1 MSDPVLVE
9 LTAEEAQLLWD
20 GGCTIL
26 YKLPGTYIDQVWHS
40 WRKNKYSVFG
50 GGPASTTVS
59 GCSWG
64 VECE

>member
-20 GGCTIL
+20 GGCTVL
-26 YKLPGTYIDQVWHS
+26 YKLPGTYIDQAWHS
-40 WRKNKYSVFG
+40 WRKTNPVLE
-50 GGPASTTVS
+50 GGPASTSVS

-64 VECE
+64 VACEH